1 MTNIINLLITV
12 ITIFGWYI
20 FINDIINTLLYKNLK
35 LGKNI
40 KIQLTVK
47 NQEENIEMIIKKI
60 KNDFEE
66 IKHLE
71 IIDDNSDDK
80 TYEILTKIQK
90 ENPNI
95 KIRKIN

>member
-1 MTNIINLLITV
+1 MTNIINLLITI

-47 NQEENIEMIIKKI
+47 NQEENIEMILI
-60 KNDFEE
+60 
-66 IKHLE
+66 
-71 IIDDNSDDK
+71 
-80 TYEILTKIQK
+80 
-90 ENPNI
+90 
-95 KIRKIN
+95 

>member
-90 ENPNI
+90 ENQNI

>member
-1 MTNIINLLITV
+1 MTYIINLLTIL

-20 FINDIINTLLYKNLK
+20 FINDIINSLIYKNLK
-35 LGKNI
+35 LGKNV

-66 IKHLE
+66 IKYFE
-71 IIDDNSDDK
+71 IVDDNSEDK
-80 TYEILTKIQK
+80 TYEILTKIQQK
-90 ENPNI
+90 NPNI
-95 KIRKIN
+95 EIRKIN